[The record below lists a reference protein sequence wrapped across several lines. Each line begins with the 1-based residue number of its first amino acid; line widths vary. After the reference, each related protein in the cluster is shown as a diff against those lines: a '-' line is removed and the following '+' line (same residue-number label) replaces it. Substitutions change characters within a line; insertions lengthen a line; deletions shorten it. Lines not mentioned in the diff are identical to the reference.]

1 MPSYLDNAA
10 TTPMCPEA
18 AAAMLPWLGERF
30 GNPSGSHSV
39 ARAARKAID
48 DAREVA
54 AAALGVDPGG
64 VVFTGGGTE
73 ADNLAVL
80 CASRP
85 PTPPAPRPVSGP
97 GPAAATVVVCSAIE
111 HHAVLH
117 AALHAAHS
125 AAHHAALDGAEASH
139 ASAAAETSNSHMRVV
154 PVLGDGTV
162 DLDRLVEALDQDVR
176 VVSIMLAN
184 NEVGTIQ
191 PFARIAKLVRR
202 HAPNAVLHTDAVQA
216 FPWLDVAT
224 EAGAADL
231 ISVSAHKFGG
241 PQGVGALAV
250 RNDTQLAPLIHG
262 GGQERD
268 RRSGTHNVAGI
279 VGMAA
284 AMQATVDTR
293 AETVERVGRLRDRLA
308 DGLLTAV
315 PGSEETGDRGRK
327 VAGNCHLCFDGIESE
342 SLLVLLDDAGVCAS
356 AGSACTSGAI
366 EPSHVLVA
374 MGVDRQRAL
383 GSLRLSLGPTTTD
396 VDVDLALRVVPEA
409 VARLRATS
417 PTKRPVPA
425 SASQG
430 R

>member
-18 AAAMLPWLGERF
+18 AAAMLPWLGQRF

-48 DAREVA
+48 DARDIA
-54 AAALGVDPGG
+54 AEALGVDPGG
-64 VVFTGGGTE
+64 VIFTGGGTE

-80 CASRP
+80 CATR
-85 PTPPAPRPVSGP
+85 PAPGTTPDEGP
-97 GPAAATVVVCSAIE
+97 GQRRPTTADTPTVVVCSAIE

-117 AALHAAHS
+117 AAEAAH
-125 AAHHAALDGAEASH
+125 AHAHAGTTPHTAH
-139 ASAAAETSNSHMRVV
+139 PRVV
-154 PVLGDGTV
+154 PVLSDGTV
-162 DLDRLVEALDQDVR
+162 DLDRLVEALDPDVR

-184 NEVGTIQ
+184 NEVGVIQ

-202 HAPNAVLHTDAVQA
+202 HAPNAILHTDAVQA
-216 FPWLDVAT
+216 FPWLDVAH
-224 EAGAADL
+224 EAAAADL

-250 RNDTQLAPLIHG
+250 RNATQLAPLIHG

-293 AETVERVGRLRDRLA
+293 AATVERVGRLRDRLA
-308 DGLLTAV
+308 DGLLAAV
-315 PGSEETGDRGRK
+315 PGSQETGDRARK

-342 SLLVLLDDAGVCAS
+342 SLLVLLDDAGVYAS

-374 MGVDRQRAL
+374 MGVDRERAL
-383 GSLRLSLGPTTTD
+383 GSLRLSLGTTTTD
-396 VDVDLALRVVPEA
+396 ADVDLALRVVPEA

-417 PTKRPVPA
+417 VTGRAMPA
-425 SASQG
+425 SATAATP